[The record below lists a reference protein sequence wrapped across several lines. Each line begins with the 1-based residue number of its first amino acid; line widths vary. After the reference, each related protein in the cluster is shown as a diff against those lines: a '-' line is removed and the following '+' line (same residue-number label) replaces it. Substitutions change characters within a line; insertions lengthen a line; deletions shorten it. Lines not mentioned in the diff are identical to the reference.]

1 MDTGD
6 GRRRARPAARA
17 GAATP
22 DRLFETYRGTVFP
35 WHCDHMGHMN
45 VASYVGKFDEATWQL
60 FLRIGI
66 RPSFLR
72 QSSRGMAAV
81 EQRIAYLRELLAGDV
96 VFVRSGLLEV
106 RDRVLRF
113 VHEMRNAETEEVSAV
128 MAGVT
133 VHLDAVARRATAF
146 PAAVLAAARRMT
158 VAYRM
163 PWERS

>member
-1 MDTGD
+1 MANSAS
-6 GRRRARPAARA
+6 RR
-17 GAATP
+17 
-22 DRLFETYRGTVFP
+22 RLFETYRGTVFP

-45 VASYVGKFDEATWQL
+45 VASYVSKFDEATWHL
-60 FLRIGI
+60 FLRCGI

-72 QSSRGMAAV
+72 ESSRGMAAV

-113 VHEMRNAETEEVSAV
+113 VHEMRNAETREVSAV

-133 VHLDAVARRATAF
+133 VHLDTVARRATAF
-146 PAAVLAAARRMT
+146 PAPVLAAARRMT
-158 VAYRM
+158 VGYRL
-163 PWERS
+163 PWER